1 MSSVETTNGG
11 DEKKSK
17 DSSSG
22 ELQNTKLLQVLK
34 NIPSDWLQP

>member
-22 ELQNTKLLQVLK
+22 ELQNTKLLPNKNLK
-34 NIPSDWLQP
+34 